1 MEFAGEL
8 VNVHAVL
15 GLSLDT
21 YDCGLPHDRAGAP
34 FLPKS
39 PSNTRHR
46 VHSLHATLGG
56 LLLGNS
62 GLVRYLQYEAS
73 GAMRNAPHRLPRT
86 DWPGPIDQD
95 GAIPWIGR
103 LILNF

>member
-73 GAMRNAPHRLPRT
+73 GPCEMPRT
-86 DWPGPIDQD
+86 DWPAPIDQD
-95 GAIPWIGR
+95 RAIH
-103 LILNF
+103 NF